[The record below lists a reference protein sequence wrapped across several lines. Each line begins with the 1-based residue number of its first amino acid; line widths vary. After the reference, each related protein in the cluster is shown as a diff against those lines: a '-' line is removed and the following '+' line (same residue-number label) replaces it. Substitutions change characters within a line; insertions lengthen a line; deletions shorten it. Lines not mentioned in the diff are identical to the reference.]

1 MTASPRRS
9 KLAAKCLKPFR
20 FLGTATA
27 FGLFGA
33 SGMLFRFG
41 ITPWLNL
48 TEKDALKRVRIS
60 RFVVWRWFGIFVSI
74 IRSLGL
80 VRVEVKNPERLERKG
95 LIIAANHPS
104 LIDVV
109 CLISRIPQATTIV
122 KASLA
127 KNWFTAPPVRAA
139 GYATNDLGPEALEQL
154 EADLRRG
161 AAFVVFPEGTRTP
174 VDLPNGETPRMHRG
188 AAAVALHTA
197 TPVTPVRITAEPRWL
212 TKDRGWWHM
221 PDEPMTLTFEVLE
234 DLPVDDL
241 LPLYN
246 ERPSLAARRLN
257 KRLAAVL
264 FPGKG
269 R

>member
-20 FLGTATA
+20 FLGTAIA

-139 GYATNDLGPEALEQL
+139 GYATYDLGPEALEQL
-154 EADLRRG
+154 EADAPPSSFSPKARARPLIC
-161 AAFVVFPEGTRTP
+161 RT
-174 VDLPNGETPRMHRG
+174 
-188 AAAVALHTA
+188 A
-197 TPVTPVRITAEPRWL
+197 
-212 TKDRGWWHM
+212 K
-221 PDEPMTLTFEVLE
+221 
-234 DLPVDDL
+234 
-241 LPLYN
+241 
-246 ERPSLAARRLN
+246 RPACTAARPPWRFT
-257 KRLAAVL
+257 R
-264 FPGKG
+264 PPPSPP
-269 R
+269 